1 MDSVMQV
8 LSHGYAE
15 GRQEQSATAGEERRV
30 SAVKTVSVVL
40 LLNVVISLA
49 ISLVITAIVLS
60 EVEVPPFLKEFLVNY
75 FTYNYV

>member
-15 GRQEQSATAGEERRV
+15 GRQEQSATAREERRV

-60 EVEVPPFLKEFLVNY
+60 EVEVPLFLKEFLANY

>member
-8 LSHGYAE
+8 LSNGYAE
-15 GRQEQSATAGEERRV
+15 GRQEQSASAREEGRV

-49 ISLVITAIVLS
+49 ISLVITTIVLS
-60 EVEVPPFLKEFLVNY
+60 EVEVPLFLKEFLASY